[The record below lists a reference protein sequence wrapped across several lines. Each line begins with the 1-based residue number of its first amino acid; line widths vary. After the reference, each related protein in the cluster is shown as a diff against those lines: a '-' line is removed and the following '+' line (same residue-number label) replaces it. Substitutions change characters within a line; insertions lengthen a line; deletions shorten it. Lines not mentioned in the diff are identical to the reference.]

1 MQRDGFIVSLAA
13 VVGAPI
19 AAKACAP
26 NTAGGKLDVITLPK
40 AELHLHIEGTF
51 EPELIFE
58 MAGRNGVKLSYP
70 SVEALREAYRFTD
83 LESFLKVYYDGMT
96 ALRVEPDYYELT
108 TAYLKR
114 AKSQGVR
121 HAEIFF
127 DPQAH
132 TDRGVP
138 FATVI
143 GGISAA
149 LADGERNLGIT
160 NHLIMCF
167 LRDLSAESA
176 MATLETAL
184 PFQEHFIAVGLDSG
198 EVGNPPS
205 KFAAVFDRARANGL
219 LTVAHAGEEG
229 PPQYVWEA
237 LDLLKV
243 SRVDHGVRCMEDQVL
258 VERLVRERVPLTV
271 CPLSNLRLRV
281 VPSLAAHPLQRMMDA
296 GLMCT
301 CNSDDPAYFG
311 GYVGDNFR
319 ETAAALALTD
329 EQLIALAKNSFEAS
343 FIDDTAKRRYIG
355 EVDAVAGG

>member
-1 MQRDGFIVSLAA
+1 
-13 VVGAPI
+13 
-19 AAKACAP
+19 
-26 NTAGGKLDVITLPK
+26 LDVINLPK

-51 EPELIFE
+51 EPELIFA
-58 MAGRNGVKLSYP
+58 MAERNGVRLDYP
-70 SVEALREAYRFTD
+70 NVEALREAYNFTD
-83 LESFLKVYYDGMT
+83 LESFLKVYYHGME
-96 ALRVEPDYYELT
+96 ALRVEQDYYDLT

-114 AKSQGVR
+114 AKAQGVR

-132 TDRGVP
+132 TDRGVA
-138 FATVI
+138 FATVV
-143 GGISAA
+143 GGISKA
-149 LADGERNLGIT
+149 LADGEATFGIT

-167 LRDLSAESA
+167 LRNLSAESA
-176 MATLETAL
+176 MATLESAL
-184 PFQEHFIAVGLDSG
+184 PFGEHIIGVGLDSG

-205 KFAAVFDRARANGL
+205 KFQAVFDRARAHGF

-229 PPQYVWEA
+229 PPQYIWEA

-243 SRVDHGVRCMEDQVL
+243 SRVDHGVRCMEDTVL
-258 VERLVRERVPLTV
+258 VERLVRERTPLTV

-281 VPSLAAHPLQRMMDA
+281 VPSLAAHPLKRMMEA
-296 GLMCT
+296 NLMCT

-329 EQLIALAKNSFEAS
+329 AELIALAKNSFEAS
-343 FIDDTAKRRYIG
+343 FIDDATKRRYVA
-355 EVDAVAGG
+355 EVDAFVTRG